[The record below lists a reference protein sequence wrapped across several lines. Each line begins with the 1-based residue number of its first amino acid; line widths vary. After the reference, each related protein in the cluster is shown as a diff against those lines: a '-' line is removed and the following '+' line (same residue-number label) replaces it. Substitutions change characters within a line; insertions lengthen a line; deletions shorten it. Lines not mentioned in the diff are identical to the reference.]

1 MRYSHADLNAVADKM
16 KNADQAQPIQLGP
29 MRLE

>member
-1 MRYSHADLNAVADKM
+1 MRCSHGYLNAVADKM
-16 KNADQAQPIQLGP
+16 KKADEAQPIQLGL